1 MGTDGL
7 IIVGAAIALQIVTF
21 AAYIDQRF
29 KANAYR
35 HHADR
40 WCKEA
45 NRWMDDYFN
54 LLRKIRQQDVNCV
67 RRDPK
72 TGRYLKTRSN

>member
-1 MGTDGL
+1 MDTNELL
-7 IIVGAAIALQIVTF
+7 IIVTAIMLQLATF
-21 AAYIDQRF
+21 AAYLDQRF

-45 NRWMDDYFN
+45 NRYMDDYFN
-54 LLRKIRQQDVNCV
+54 LLRKLRQQDTNCI

-72 TGRYLKTRSN
+72 TGRYLKKGA